1 MPVAVDGT
9 DSLRHEEEPSAAV
22 ARLAAV
28 PGLDLGTS
36 GTTIAVRLVPFPM
49 NQRSLVLLGALLALL
64 PGCRRGGNSRAD
76 LRQPD
81 PRPVSILVEVY
92 DPITNLVWENVSV
105 RVVESYQEYADLW
118 FPSPYLDWYQTD
130 ASGRVLL
137 DEYILAYA
145 EVGFVED
152 ATGRALLQADR
163 FQDEATVTL
172 EIDALGFTPVLVD
185 VPVRWDQPDVFVE
198 VPFN

>member
-1 MPVAVDGT
+1 MN
-9 DSLRHEEEPSAAV
+9 LRP
-22 ARLAAV
+22 
-28 PGLDLGTS
+28 
-36 GTTIAVRLVPFPM
+36 I
-49 NQRSLVLLGALLALL
+49 VLLGALLALF
-64 PGCRRGGNSRAD
+64 PACRRGGNSHAN
-76 LRQPD
+76 LREPD

-105 RVVESYQEYADLW
+105 RVVESYQEHADVW
-118 FPSPYLDWYQTD
+118 IPSPYQDWYLTD

-152 ATGRALLQADR
+152 ATGRALLRANG
-163 FQDEATVTL
+163 FQDDATVTL
-172 EIDALGFTPVLVD
+172 ESDALGFTPVLVD